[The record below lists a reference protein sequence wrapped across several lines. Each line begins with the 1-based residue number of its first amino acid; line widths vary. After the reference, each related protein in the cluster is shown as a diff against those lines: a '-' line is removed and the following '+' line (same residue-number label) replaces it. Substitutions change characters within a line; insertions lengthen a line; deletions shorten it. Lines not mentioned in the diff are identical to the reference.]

1 MSKIFSLDSSVLVSK
16 KAHNRHKP
24 IIKKAQASTAAKA
37 AVEACVSKHIDA
49 KGMRIV
55 GAMVDVSEMIIKIFQ
70 IACVVASHM
79 TLNLCLKLFLK
90 TRTGEKRV
98 CQLIGIDN
106 LLAL

>member
-55 GAMVDVSEMIIKIFQ
+55 GLF
-70 IACVVASHM
+70 
-79 TLNLCLKLFLK
+79 LKLFLK